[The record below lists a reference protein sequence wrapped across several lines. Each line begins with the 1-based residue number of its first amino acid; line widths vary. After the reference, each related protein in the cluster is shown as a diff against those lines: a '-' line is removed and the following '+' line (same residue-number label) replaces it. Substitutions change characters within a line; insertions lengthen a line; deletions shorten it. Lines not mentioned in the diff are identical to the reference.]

1 MTRYSLRAATMA
13 ALVMAFGGAFVGPA
27 HADDTAASSADKHLR
42 PGFDTCMDASEGVT
56 VKMNSCLAKE
66 FDYQDKRLNT
76 AYQALRK
83 SLSDKDRMALRD
95 EERAWIK
102 ARDTKCA
109 PDKDG
114 GTAALLVSGDCALT
128 QTAERATELE
138 GRLKK

>member
-13 ALVMAFGGAFVGPA
+13 ALVIAFGSAFVAPA
-27 HADDTAASSADKHLR
+27 HADDTSASSADKHLR
-42 PGFDTCMDASEGVT
+42 PGFDICMDASDGVT

-83 SLSDKDRMALRD
+83 SLSDKDRLALRD
-95 EERAWIK
+95 EERTWIK
-102 ARDTKCA
+102 TRDAKCA

-138 GRLKK
+138 NRLKK

>member
-1 MTRYSLRAATMA
+1 MA
-13 ALVMAFGGAFVGPA
+13 ALVMSFVGAFVAPA
-27 HADDTAASSADKHLR
+27 HADDTSAASADKHLR
-42 PGFDTCMDASEGVT
+42 PGFDACMDASEGVT

-83 SLSDKDRMALRD
+83 SMSDKDRLALRD

-102 ARDTKCA
+102 ARDTECA

-114 GTAALLVSGDCALT
+114 GTAALLVSSDCALT
-128 QTAERATELE
+128 QTAQRATELE
-138 GRLKK
+138 DQLKK

>member
-13 ALVMAFGGAFVGPA
+13 ALVMAFGGAFAAPA
-27 HADDTAASSADKHLR
+27 HADDTSASSADKHLR
-42 PGFDTCMDASEGVT
+42 PGFDTCMDASDGVT

-66 FDYQDKRLNT
+66 FDYQDKRLNK

-83 SLSDKDRMALRD
+83 PMSDKDRLALRD

>member
-1 MTRYSLRAATMA
+1 MA
-13 ALVMAFGGAFVGPA
+13 ALVMAFGGAFAPPA
-27 HADDTAASSADKHLR
+27 HADDTSASSADKHLR
-42 PGFDTCMDASEGVT
+42 PGFNTCMDASEGVT

-83 SLSDKDRMALRD
+83 SLSDKDRLALRD
-95 EERAWIK
+95 EERTWIK
-102 ARDTKCA
+102 TRDAKCA

>member
-1 MTRYSLRAATMA
+1 MA
-13 ALVMAFGGAFVGPA
+13 ALVMTFGGAFVAPA
-27 HADDTAASSADKHLR
+27 HADDTSAASADKHLR
-42 PGFDTCMDASEGVT
+42 PSFDTCMDASDGVT

-83 SLSDKDRMALRD
+83 SMSDKNRLALRD

-114 GTAALLVSGDCALT
+114 GTAALLVSSDCALT
-128 QTAERATELE
+128 QTAQRATELE
-138 GRLKK
+138 ERLKK